1 MAALWALVAYGA
13 YANYDGDNS
22 GSNYGGSNGNYGP
35 PSPSY
40 HSLRAPSPPDGSG
53 GGGGGG
59 YGNYGSYSSSYAPS
73 LAVDGIHDGICNPNG
88 TTSDPS
94 RECSGVSQYDDSTA
108 DAFVLCCES
117 IPTHLYSTQT
127 RT

>member
-22 GSNYGGSNGNYGP
+22 GSNYGGSNGNYGS

-40 HSLRAPSPPDGSG
+40 HSLRAPSNY
-53 GGGGGG
+53 GG

-94 RECSGVSQYDDSTA
+94 RECSGVSQYAGSTA
-108 DAFVLCCES
+108 DAYVLCSCES